1 MVGIEKRRVQRTGS
15 SSYIITLPKEWV
27 DFVKLKSGD
36 YILVEKFGDKLVL
49 IPPNVEPA
57 QLRINIRVYPG
68 VDVSQ
73 VFRSILG
80 AYITGYNIINVVFD
94 KNIPKLAKFI
104 SDVKNLVR
112 IKLPGIEVVEE
123 TYNTITFKVLLNIQE
138 IPLINAIKR
147 LHLIVNSMLQ
157 DAIEL
162 LKTGDLN
169 IAHGIIQRDDE
180 ADRFH
185 HMIARELSMALL
197 DIKIQHELGLSNVTE
212 ALSYRIIA
220 RNLERIA
227 DHAVN
232 IAKRVIAIQ
241 GLRNSGPLIAD
252 YLVKDAELFNKAMNS
267 LYTLSRRE
275 AEEVINQT
283 KQFVETL
290 EDILYNKIVVAP
302 IDIKEKVI
310 ATLILDSVKRIAR
323 YSNGIAESVLNIKI
337 AKTNELDVK

>member
-27 DFVKLKSGD
+27 ESVKLKSGD

-49 IPPNVEPA
+49 IPPNVEPT

-68 VDVSQ
+68 VDVPQ

-94 KNIPKLAKFI
+94 KNIPELAKFI

-252 YLVKDAELFNKAMNS
+252 YLVKDTELFNKAMNS

-275 AEEVINQT
+275 AEEVVNQT

-290 EDILYNKIVVAP
+290 EDVLYNKIVVAP

>member
-27 DFVKLKSGD
+27 DSVKLKSGD

-49 IPPNVEPA
+49 IPLNVEPA

-94 KNIPKLAKFI
+94 KNIPELAKFI

>member
-27 DFVKLKSGD
+27 ESVKLKSGD

-49 IPPNVEPA
+49 IPPNVEPT

-68 VDVSQ
+68 VDVPQ

-94 KNIPKLAKFI
+94 KNIPELAKFI

-162 LKTGDLN
+162 LKKVQVAYGESTQQVWILN
-169 IAHGIIQRDDE
+169 SE
-180 ADRFH
+180 
-185 HMIARELSMALL
+185 
-197 DIKIQHELGLSNVTE
+197 GLS
-212 ALSYRIIA
+212 
-220 RNLERIA
+220 
-227 DHAVN
+227 
-232 IAKRVIAIQ
+232 
-241 GLRNSGPLIAD
+241 
-252 YLVKDAELFNKAMNS
+252 VKDCRPMIRLTVHS
-267 LYTLSRRE
+267 L
-275 AEEVINQT
+275 
-283 KQFVETL
+283 
-290 EDILYNKIVVAP
+290 
-302 IDIKEKVI
+302 
-310 ATLILDSVKRIAR
+310 
-323 YSNGIAESVLNIKI
+323 AESGALGVRLLWRRRPGRPGVFQKFP
-337 AKTNELDVK
+337 DS